1 MPPVK
6 DWQGNIFLYRRY
18 LTHNFDKQG
27 WEMSNNSKRKTIL
40 FLLSITII
48 IVLGSSFTIQATRG
62 AAPLQITYINV
73 GQGDS
78 ILLRDPNGFTILV
91 DGGKPGAGPTVV
103 SYIKSKGITS
113 LDVILATHADSDHI
127 GGLITVLQDASIAVH
142 RVLYNGYAG
151 STTTWTNFVAA
162 VNNKGLTLEAAQFPE
177 TLLLG
182 ALTVWVMNPASGLGS
197 PETNDASVV
206 LKVIYGS
213 KAFLF
218 TGDISSTIE
227 ATVIARNTPLASDVL
242 KVAHHGS
249 AYSSSPD
256 FLASVQPK
264 EAVISVG
271 ANSYGHPS
279 VDTIARLQASGARVW
294 QTDLNGNIIVN
305 SDGIIFTI
313 SDISIYDVYVPFLFK
328 ANQ

>member
-1 MPPVK
+1 MPNK
-6 DWQGNIFLYRRY
+6 
-18 LTHNFDKQG
+18 
-27 WEMSNNSKRKTIL
+27 
-40 FLLSITII
+40 SITRPFLFIFSISII
-48 IVLGSSFTIQATRG
+48 IFILLSFTIQETRG

-73 GQGDS
+73 GQGDC

-91 DGGKPGAGPTVV
+91 DGGKPAAGPTIV
-103 SYIKSKGITS
+103 SYLKSKGITS

-127 GGLITVLQDASIAVH
+127 GGLITVLRDDSIAVH

-151 STTTWTNFVAA
+151 STATWSNFLAA
-162 VNNKGLTLEAAQFPE
+162 VTNKGLTLEAAQFPE
-177 TLLLG
+177 TLHLG
-182 ALTVWVMNPASGLGS
+182 TLTVWIMNPASGLGS

-206 LKVIYGS
+206 MKVIYGT

-249 AYSSSPD
+249 AYSSSPN
-256 FLASVQPK
+256 FLASVEPE

-271 ANSYGHPS
+271 VNSYGHPS
-279 VDTIARLQASGARVW
+279 EGTIARLQASGARVW
-294 QTDLNGNIIVN
+294 RTDLNGNVIVN
-305 SDGIIFTI
+305 SDGQIYTI
-313 SDISIYDVYVPFLFK
+313 SDIPIYSVYLPFVIK
-328 ANQ
+328 VKQ